1 MTRGY
6 NNEEIKS
13 QLINLLHDS
22 KTGLSGVE
30 ISTKLGINRVTMTK
44 FLNVFAAEGI
54 IIQKN
59 IGNINLW
66 LVEDDTEQF
75 QFPADYFKVQEK
87 YLKLLTECHESA
99 IYNLIRNC
107 INSKVSITKLM
118 IEVIIPSII
127 ETQKSFNDGKIGKSE
142 EQLMNGLISKSIQIT
157 NLVHFNQKL
166 RKNVIILSSD
176 PQSVLFAEAAS
187 ASFRADSWNVFS
199 LGDMSSAIDVLFDLD
214 LKKLLTKI
222 WKSKQDLMLV
232 VVFSSTEEGLKFFA
246 ESFESIKGKTEKN
259 LYLIISGKV
268 GKKVKIRSDLLTEK
282 LENIIQWAQT
292 KFENL

>member
-142 EQLMNGLISKSIQIT
+142 QQLMTGIISNSIQMIT
-157 NLVHFNQKL
+157 HHSGQSESG
-166 RKNVIILSSD
+166 KNVMILSADPESLLTSD
-176 PQSVLFAEAAS
+176 AAG
-187 ASFRADSWNVFS
+187 AAFRSQNWNVFS
-199 LGDMSSAIDVLFDLD
+199 IGDISSSIDVLFDLE
-214 LKKLLTKI
+214 LRKI
-222 WKSKQDLMLV
+222 LSKTWKSKTGIMMIL
-232 VVFSSTEEGLKFFA
+232 VFSQTEEGLKFISD
-246 ESFESIKGKTEKN
+246 SFYSVKEKSEKN
-259 LYLIISGKV
+259 LFIILSGKI
-268 GKKVKIRSDLLTEK
+268 GKKVKIKADLLTSKFED
-282 LENIIQWAQT
+282 IIQWSNT
-292 KFENL
+292 KYENL